1 MYLLKMLVVD
11 DDKFER
17 DGVRFLVDKYGLHLE
32 IFEADSGESALL
44 YIESHDIDILLTD
57 IRMNGMDGLQL
68 AEKVRE
74 LGKPIKTMF
83 MSAYGEFEYAQKAID
98 LKAIHY
104 ILKPVQV
111 SEFIKNMT
119 EVIELCEEALKLKVQ
134 QEKLE
139 AAYLKEV
146 RYEKQKQLTDI
157 ILSKA
162 EEADDKRDLKVPTG
176 RFDNYPYMRMLMLD
190 SRKRFFDRLDLDI
203 EEQLGELIHR
213 NVDFIHL
220 NEFQALLF
228 LETAPDESLEAITEL
243 GQQLI
248 RIFQDMYDND
258 ICVVISGLMDDVKQL
273 HKQFHEMETMLEN
286 KFFFD
291 EGTVMLAN
299 RTSFA
304 QGDMTAAV
312 NDVLTQL
319 TQNIQHNRYD
329 IAQLYVEQLFDALQN
344 SEHLT
349 VIYVKYVCT
358 EIVKAAFNASIKKNN
373 DRFKHSL
380 EDIYKTVKLS
390 DLRKVVL
397 SILKE
402 NESFC
407 ETNLEATSKAIDEVV
422 RIIENEYQTDLSLE
436 LLSERVYLSPSYLSH
451 LFKKQKGISLNKFM
465 TVHRMEKAK
474 ELLITTNRKI
484 IDIGQDVGYN
494 NFSYFSSLFKNH
506 FGRTPSK
513 YREEA

>member
-1 MYLLKMLVVD
+1 
-11 DDKFER
+11 
-17 DGVRFLVDKYGLHLE
+17 
-32 IFEADSGESALL
+32 
-44 YIESHDIDILLTD
+44 
-57 IRMNGMDGLQL
+57 
-68 AEKVRE
+68 
-74 LGKPIKTMF
+74 
-83 MSAYGEFEYAQKAID
+83 
-98 LKAIHY
+98 
-104 ILKPVQV
+104 
-111 SEFIKNMT
+111 
-119 EVIELCEEALKLKVQ
+119 
-134 QEKLE
+134 
-139 AAYLKEV
+139 
-146 RYEKQKQLTDI
+146 
-157 ILSKA
+157 
-162 EEADDKRDLKVPTG
+162 
-176 RFDNYPYMRMLMLD
+176 MLD

>member
-162 EEADDKRDLKVPTG
+162 EEADDKRDLKVPTAG
-176 RFDNYPYMRMLMLD
+176 
-190 SRKRFFDRLDLDI
+190 SI
-203 EEQLGELIHR
+203 I
-213 NVDFIHL
+213 I
-220 NEFQALLF
+220 
-228 LETAPDESLEAITEL
+228 
-243 GQQLI
+243 
-248 RIFQDMYDND
+248 
-258 ICVVISGLMDDVKQL
+258 
-273 HKQFHEMETMLEN
+273 
-286 KFFFD
+286 
-291 EGTVMLAN
+291 
-299 RTSFA
+299 
-304 QGDMTAAV
+304 
-312 NDVLTQL
+312 LT
-319 TQNIQHNRYD
+319 
-329 IAQLYVEQLFDALQN
+329 
-344 SEHLT
+344 
-349 VIYVKYVCT
+349 CG
-358 EIVKAAFNASIKKNN
+358 
-373 DRFKHSL
+373 
-380 EDIYKTVKLS
+380 
-390 DLRKVVL
+390 
-397 SILKE
+397 
-402 NESFC
+402 C
-407 ETNLEATSKAIDEVV
+407 
-422 RIIENEYQTDLSLE
+422 
-436 LLSERVYLSPSYLSH
+436 
-451 LFKKQKGISLNKFM
+451 
-465 TVHRMEKAK
+465 
-474 ELLITTNRKI
+474 
-484 IDIGQDVGYN
+484 
-494 NFSYFSSLFKNH
+494 
-506 FGRTPSK
+506 
-513 YREEA
+513 